1 MSTGHF
7 LCDQQCSVGWFV
19 VVGGFKKYSA
29 TIELKFYKVEE
40 DNKISKWCILKDDNC
55 LEKNIA
61 GKEKKEN

>member
-1 MSTGHF
+1 M
-7 LCDQQCSVGWFV
+7 

-40 DNKISKWCILKDDNC
+40 DNKISKCCILKDDNC
-55 LEKNIA
+55 LEKNKA